1 MAKPT
6 AIIGATPKWRF
17 PMQPASW
24 RRSDTVRITNYG
36 EYLEA
41 HPPTFELEV
50 FDNSSWSCIHGVE
63 RWKDDCGCNSGMNP
77 GWRQEWRAPLRAAL
91 DYLRDQLSIVFEQ
104 EGRELFRNPWKARDA
119 YIQVILDRSPENRAR
134 FLAAQGFRKPSPD
147 REIRAF
153 QLLEMQRHAM
163 LMYTSCGWF
172 FDELSG
178 IETVQVIHYAAR
190 ALQLA
195 AQLTGRSLEEEFLN
209 RLQLAKSNL
218 PEHCRRAGDL
228 SEVDQARHG
237 RPRKGCRSLRREFHV

>member
-1 MAKPT
+1 M
-6 AIIGATPKWRF
+6 
-17 PMQPASW
+17 
-24 RRSDTVRITNYG
+24 
-36 EYLEA
+36 
-41 HPPTFELEV
+41 
-50 FDNSSWSCIHGVE
+50 
-63 RWKDDCGCNSGMNP
+63 
-77 GWRQEWRAPLRAAL
+77 
-91 DYLRDQLSIVFEQ
+91 
-104 EGRELFRNPWKARDA
+104 
-119 YIQVILDRSPENRAR
+119 ILDRSPENRAR

-147 REIRAF
+147 REIRAL

-218 PEHCRRAGDL
+218 PEHADGRAIYLKWIKPAMVDLGKVAAHYAVSSLFEPYQERTRVYSHQVTREDHTVDSRRSKKTGTWAESTSARRSPRRAL
-228 SEVDQARHG
+228 
-237 RPRKGCRSLRREFHV
+237 RSPTACCIWATTT